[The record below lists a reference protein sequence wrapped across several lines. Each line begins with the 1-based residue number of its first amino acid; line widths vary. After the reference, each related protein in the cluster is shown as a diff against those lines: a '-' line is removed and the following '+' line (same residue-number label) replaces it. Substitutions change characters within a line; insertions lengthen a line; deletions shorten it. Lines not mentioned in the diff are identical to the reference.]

1 MTIVDYVF
9 SLFGTA
15 FSAVFGWFFQFL
27 VSAQA
32 LGLYISVFCM
42 YCVVRFLIAPLIGDA
57 VASERHDRRV
67 QMSRDRKTKQ
77 SKQSKKG
84 D

>member
-27 VSAQA
+27 VGAHA
-32 LGLYISVFCM
+32 LELYISIFCM
-42 YCVVRFLIAPLIGDA
+42 YCLVRFLIKPIIGEAIAEERADA
-57 VASERHDRRV
+57 AYVKNQER
-67 QMSRDRKTKQ
+67 RKKFK
-77 SKQSKKG
+77 SKSTG